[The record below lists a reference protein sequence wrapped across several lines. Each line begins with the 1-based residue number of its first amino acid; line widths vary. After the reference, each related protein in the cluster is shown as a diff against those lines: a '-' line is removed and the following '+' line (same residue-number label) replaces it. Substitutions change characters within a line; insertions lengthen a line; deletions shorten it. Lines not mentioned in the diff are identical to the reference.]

1 MPEEFIV
8 IHVEWGRHWS
18 GGTQQVT
25 LLLEGLA
32 QRGISNYLVCQE
44 GSMIAE
50 RVRGRVPLKTF
61 NLRGEHDL
69 RTWWDFA
76 RWLKVFRE
84 RQSSLNHAL
93 VVHVHSRRGAFPTLF
108 IARRLKLPTVLHW
121 RVAAPLNMPVKRL
134 ADAVIAI
141 SEAARN
147 YALKAG
153 MPSERVYLVRSAI
166 LVGNFLRPNEEVAL
180 DFRRQWDIPEN
191 AFVVTETA
199 RMASGKG
206 HDVILKAVAELPRSE
221 RPMVLMVGNG
231 PEWKNLQRL
240 AQDLGVGESVC
251 FTGFLDDVRL
261 ALWASDVFA
270 HVPNFFPEGVSVAVL
285 EAMAAGLPVIA
296 SKVGGIPEVVRD
308 GETGL
313 LVPPNDHK
321 ALAEAIL
328 TLKRDGELRKK
339 LAERAQVW
347 AKENHDAESMPAQ
360 IEAIYRQVLHEET
373 LEPSKAET

>member
-1 MPEEFIV
+1 
-8 IHVEWGRHWS
+8 
-18 GGTQQVT
+18 
-25 LLLEGLA
+25 
-32 QRGISNYLVCQE
+32 
-44 GSMIAE
+44 MIAE

-69 RTWWDFA
+69 RTWGDFA
-76 RWLKVFRE
+76 RWLKIFRE

-108 IARRLKLPTVLHW
+108 IARRLKLPAVLHW
-121 RVAAPLNMPVKRL
+121 RVAAPMRFPLAKF
-134 ADAVIAI
+134 ADAVVAVSDAAAEQVLKSGFPPEKVVVVRSSINTKFFEPTDGAREQMREHLGLKSDEFVIAAVGRLVKGKGYDVLLRAIHHLPSSDRPTLLLAGDGNERQSLENLSTELGI
-141 SEAARN
+141 SEQARFLGFQN
-147 YALKAG
+147 DIRPVLW
-153 MPSERVYLVRSAI
+153 SA
-166 LVGNFLRPNEEVAL
+166 
-180 DFRRQWDIPEN
+180 
-191 AFVVTETA
+191 
-199 RMASGKG
+199 
-206 HDVILKAVAELPRSE
+206 
-221 RPMVLMVGNG
+221 
-231 PEWKNLQRL
+231 
-240 AQDLGVGESVC
+240 
-251 FTGFLDDVRL
+251 
-261 ALWASDVFA
+261 DVFV
-270 HVPNFFPEGVSVAVL
+270 HVPTGFPEGTPNAIL

-360 IEAIYRQVLHEET
+360 IEAIYRQVLHEGT